1 MVKFKIFSI
10 LMIGVILFSMA
21 LPTSYA
27 KEKTLRELK
36 AEAEANRKAYNE
48 AKKEKELTE
57 AERADAIK
65 QKAQVESEISSIEN
79 QLESI
84 ANQIEQIQKDIEKKD
99 EQMKEIMSFVQV
111 TNGDSNYLEYI
122 FGATDFTDF
131 IYRISVAEQLG
142 DYNEELIEEYNN
154 DVKRLDNKKIE
165 LSNKQTELNT
175 KQQQLAVLEARLNKE
190 IEDIT
195 EGMLDKDEE
204 YKVTISLIKNL
215 ENLNCDLNDTLSQCQ
230 RKLDNSRPGGIVVT
244 GNTYMPIAKGRVS
257 SAYGSRDLDGD
268 GYYEDFHTGVDFS
281 NSRHGDPVYPIASGT
296 VVAIR
301 YPSYSRQ
308 CGNHIVYVYHNG
320 LGYTTSYW
328 HMTGVN
334 VRVGQ
339 AVYPDTKLGPMG
351 GLNSEDNCA
360 YGTHVHLNVF
370 NGLHTTNSG
379 RQDPNNYIKNIP
391 AKGVYFTS
399 YYGNR

>member
-1 MVKFKIFSI
+1 MKIKIFS
-10 LMIGVILFSMA
+10 LLLIGVVLFSMS

-27 KEKTLRELK
+27 AAEKTLRQLK
-36 AEAEANRKAYNE
+36 AEAEANRKAYNA
-48 AKKEKELTE
+48 AKEEKELTE
-57 AERADAIK
+57 AERNQAQE
-65 QKAQVESEISSIEN
+65 QKKQVESEISSIES

-84 ANQIEQIQKDIEKKD
+84 ANQIDQIQADIDKKD
-99 EQMKEIMSFVQV
+99 EQMKDIMSFVQV

-142 DYNEELIEEYNN
+142 DYNEKLIEEYNN
-154 DVKRLDNKKIE
+154 DVKKLDNKKSE
-165 LSNKQTELNT
+165 LSTKQQELNT
-175 KQQQLAVLEARLNKE
+175 KQQELAVLEARLNKE
-190 IEDIT
+190 IENIT

-204 YKVTISLIKNL
+204 YKVTISMIQNL
-215 ENLNCDLNDTLSQCQ
+215 EKLNCDLDDTLTACQ

-281 NSRHGDPVYPIASGT
+281 NSVHGDPVYPVASGT

-328 HMTGVN
+328 HMTSVN
-334 VRVGQ
+334 VRVNQ
-339 AVYPDTKLGPMG
+339 VVYPDTKLGSMG
-351 GLNSEDNCA
+351 GLNSEDDCA

-379 RQDPNNYIKNIP
+379 RQNPNNYIKNIP

-399 YYGNR
+399 HYGSR